1 MFMIL
6 LTLQWICLVRA
17 RQWRIMPLVL
27 CVVVIRMLV
36 SASEW
41 RAMHLIWMMV
51 VRSRCIRM

>member
-17 RQWRIMPLVL
+17 HQWRNIIPLVL

-51 VRSRCIRM
+51 VRSRCI

>member
-17 RQWRIMPLVL
+17 RQWRIINPLVL

-41 RAMHLIWMMV
+41 RVHLIWMMV
-51 VRSRCIRM
+51 VRSRCI